1 MDRKISVVGLGYV
14 GLPVAIAFGNSHQ
27 VIGFDLDFK
36 RIEELRAGHDR
47 TLEVSDEELKNSN
60 VVLTSNPQDLKKADF
75 HIVAVPT
82 PITKAKLPNL
92 GPMLS
97 ASKTIGQQLKKGD
110 IVIYESTVYPGAT
123 EEECVPILENESGLK
138 CGVDFSVGYSPERIV
153 PGDKERTFTKITKIV
168 SGFDQRTLDIAAD
181 VYGSVVTAGIHKASS
196 IKVAEAAKVI
206 ENTQRDLNIALM
218 NELAVIFE
226 RMDIDTL
233 DVLEAAGTKWNFL
246 PFRPGL
252 VGGHCISVDPYYLTY
267 KSEQVGY
274 RPEVI
279 QSGRRVNDNMGK
291 FIVERCIK
299 KMILQNKKIKG
310 AKVGIL
316 GMTFKE
322 DCPDLRNS
330 KVVDLVTAFRSY
342 GIEPIVTDAMAESKE
357 AVEIYGVELSDFDA
371 VKDCELV
378 VVAVAHKE
386 YKTLTADDYSAML
399 TSNGA
404 LFDIKGIL
412 PREEL
417 ADKDIAVW
425 RI

>member
-27 VIGFDLDFK
+27 VIGFDLDSK
-36 RIEELRAGHDR
+36 RIEELEAGHDR
-47 TLEVSDEELKNSN
+47 TLEVSDEELKSSN
-60 VVLTSNPQDLKKADF
+60 VVLTCNPEALKNADF

-97 ASKTIGQQLKKGD
+97 ASRTIGQQLKKGD

-123 EEECVPILENESGLK
+123 EEECVPILEKESGLK

-168 SGFDQRTLDIAAD
+168 SGLDQQTLDIAAE

-267 KSEQVGY
+267 KAEQVGY

-279 QSGRRVNDNMGK
+279 QSGRRVNNNMGK
-291 FIVERCIK
+291 FIVERCVK
-299 KMILQNKKIKG
+299 QMILQDKKIKG

-357 AVEIYGVELSDFDA
+357 AVEIYGVELSDFEA
-371 VKDCELV
+371 VKSCELV

-386 YKTLTADDYSAML
+386 YKALNADDYAAML
-399 TSNGA
+399 TSNGV

-412 PREEL
+412 PRAEL
-417 ADKDIAVW
+417 ADKNIAVW